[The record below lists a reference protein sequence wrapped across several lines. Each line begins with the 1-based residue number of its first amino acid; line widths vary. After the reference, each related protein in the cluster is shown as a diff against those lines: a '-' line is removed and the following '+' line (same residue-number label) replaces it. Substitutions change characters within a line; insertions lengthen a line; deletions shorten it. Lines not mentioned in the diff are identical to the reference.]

1 MILLPAIDLRR
12 GRVVRLAQGEATRQ
26 TIYPLDPAAQ
36 AEAFIAEGATWLH
49 VVDLDR
55 ALGEGDNLPV
65 LRSIVSEVGS
75 RARIQA
81 GGGYRS
87 LDAIDAALDAG
98 VTRVVIGTA
107 AITTPALLPEAV
119 RRAGAERLAAGI
131 DARDGVVAIRGWTE
145 STGVTVAEAAQRIAG
160 AGIEIIVYTDITRDG
175 MLSGPDLPG
184 CRTLIEQGADVIASG
199 GFARLADVTAA
210 RDAGCRGAIL
220 GRSLYERTISLGEAV
235 WEAARPASA

>member
-1 MILLPAIDLRR
+1 MIILPAIDLRR
-12 GRVVRLAQGEATRQ
+12 GRVVRLEQGEAAREKV
-26 TIYPLDPAAQ
+26 YASDPLAQ
-36 AEAFIAEGATWLH
+36 AEAFVAEGATWLH
-49 VVDLDR
+49 LVDLDR
-55 ALGEGDNLPV
+55 AFGEGDNLAV
-65 LRSIVSEVGS
+65 LRGIVTEIGS

-107 AITTPALLPEAV
+107 AITTPELLPEAV

-145 STGVTVAEAAQRIAG
+145 STGVTVAEAARRVAD
-160 AGIEIIVYTDITRDG
+160 AGIRTVVYTDISRDG
-175 MLSGPDLPG
+175 MLSGPDLAG
-184 CRTLIEQGADVIASG
+184 CRALVEQGAEVIASG
-199 GFARLADVTAA
+199 GFARLADITAA

-220 GRSLYERTISLGEAV
+220 GRSLYERSISLGEAI